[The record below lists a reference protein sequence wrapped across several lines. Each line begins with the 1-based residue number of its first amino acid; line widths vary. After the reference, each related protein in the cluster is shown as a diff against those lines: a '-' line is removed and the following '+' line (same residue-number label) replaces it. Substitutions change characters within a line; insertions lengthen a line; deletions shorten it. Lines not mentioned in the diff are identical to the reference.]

1 MGNLHEMFA
10 YSVSNA
16 VKGKQPKKK
25 KVVEKINLQKV
36 LEDLVYAQK

>member
-16 VKGKQPKKK
+16 VKGIQPKSCRKNK
-25 KVVEKINLQKV
+25 LTETLR
-36 LEDLVYAQK
+36 YRRT

>member
-25 KVVEKINLQKV
+25 VVEKINLQKV